1 MLKVGLTG
9 GIASGKSTVC
19 DRLAEHGFRVI
30 DADLVAHG
38 LIRKRQS
45 CFDPVVAAFGTRILD
60 ADGEIDRN
68 RLGRVVFNDPA
79 RLQELNALVHP
90 EVMRSILEQL
100 DRLEQSR
107 PLSRAVVDASLMIE
121 SGFHRQFKHLI
132 VVRCGL
138 DQQVE
143 RLMERNRLSR
153 AQALQRIG
161 LQWPLE
167 AKLPLATVVIDNSGT
182 LEQTRRQVDRLL
194 ERLEAKEKANC

>member
-1 MLKVGLTG
+1 M
-9 GIASGKSTVC
+9 
-19 DRLAEHGFRVI
+19 
-30 DADLVAHG
+30 
-38 LIRKRQS
+38 
-45 CFDPVVAAFGTRILD
+45 VAAFGTRILD

-68 RLGRVVFNDPA
+68 GLGRVVFNDPA

-90 EVMRSILEQL
+90 EVIRSILEQL
-100 DRLEQSR
+100 DRLERSH
-107 PLSRAVVDASLMIE
+107 PHDKTVVDASLMIE
-121 SGFHRQFKHLI
+121 SGFHKQFKHLI
-132 VVRCGL
+132 VVSCGV

-194 ERLEAKEKANC
+194 ETLEAEKANC